1 MIAAEAEVALA
12 RLLQATERLHSLQP
26 GGLTVLDAP
35 VVPEVK
41 VSSSNQP
48 ADQVPNASLWFHDGR
63 VGMDVTPAL
72 LGLSPVE
79 IEFALAHELGHAVSA
94 REIQRSGLGA
104 DSVSVAGEEVLADL
118 GAAQI
123 LRESGRSWAEI
134 TSALDGGNLTDAD
147 WSGNH
152 PPGEVRKGFLRLFE
166 TCLAEGRTAAESV
179 HEVCTIAESAL
190 AKRPPAADLLHLL
203 NSIPKSGQEPGGPSS
218 LDDLERLE
226 DAVHEAAEALV
237 RTRDPAGESRGEDAP
252 TPRSPGR
259 DHVNGRPVDDVGME
273 RDQEEPQTRDREVR
287 RRERRERDR
296 RARERQRPPEVW

>member
-1 MIAAEAEVALA
+1 M
-12 RLLQATERLHSLQP
+12 
-26 GGLTVLDAP
+26 LDAP
-35 VVPEVK
+35 VVAEVR

-48 ADQVPNASLWFHDGR
+48 ADQVPNAALWFHDGR

-72 LGLSPVE
+72 LGLSQVE

-94 REIQRSGLGA
+94 REIQRSDLRA
-104 DSVSVAGEEVLADL
+104 ESVSTASEEVLADL

-166 TCLAEGRTAAESV
+166 SRLAEGRTAAESV

-190 AKRPPAADLLHLL
+190 AKRSSAADLLHVL
-203 NSIPKSGQEPGGPSS
+203 NSIPRSGPEPGGPPTI
-218 LDDLERLE
+218 DDLAGLE

-237 RTRDPAGESRGEDAP
+237 RTREPLRESRGNGAP
-252 TPRSPGR
+252 DPRSPRRDRVDGR
-259 DHVNGRPVDDVGME
+259 SDVDDVGTE
-273 RDQEEPQTRDREVR
+273 RDREELRTRAREVR
-287 RRERRERDR
+287 ERERRERDR
-296 RARERQRPPEVW
+296 RDRERQRPTEGW